1 MTVIGKGD
9 VEGLTRHLLRMRACN
24 MDVYSRTLGQIRR
37 MSLGENCGPGDFRG
51 KSSLRDVAYPG
62 YSDDDFKEVLRRL
75 GEDSLPLL

>member
-37 MSLGENCGPGDFRG
+37 MSTGEDCGPGDFRG
-51 KSSLRDVAYPG
+51 KTSLRDVAYPG
-62 YSDDDFKEVLRRL
+62 YSDEDFVEVLRRL